1 MKQSTNQVLAG
12 ALQDDCRAVLRGERT
27 FGKGLVQAVY
37 GLADGQGL
45 ILTVAQYETPRG
57 TYIHV
62 RPVFAFSAAF
72 VTVTRLAAAS
82 AVTKAVPEFVFRRTI
97 ERLRGAGRLRGP
109 GSISSCGWR
118 LSERWPTR
126 RLFPSTCLPGSR
138 ISRAMTKV
146 HERVYS
152 SPLSLTACGVLGE

>member
-1 MKQSTNQVLAG
+1 MRDPRTASELALHPVYPCPLVHTTVMNYSFSPHHAGGLKGISLQKLNCCGASIETLVDESPIQVLAG

-62 RPVFAFSAAF
+62 RSASAFS
-72 VTVTRLAAAS
+72 
-82 AVTKAVPEFVFRRTI
+82 
-97 ERLRGAGRLRGP
+97 
-109 GSISSCGWR
+109 WR
-118 LSERWPTR
+118 
-126 RLFPSTCLPGSR
+126 
-138 ISRAMTKV
+138 
-146 HERVYS
+146 
-152 SPLSLTACGVLGE
+152 SLLLNLCV

>member
-1 MKQSTNQVLAG
+1 MTLDKVLAG

-62 RPVFAFSAAF
+62 RPACAFSAAM
-72 VTVTRLAAAS
+72 
-82 AVTKAVPEFVFRRTI
+82 P
-97 ERLRGAGRLRGP
+97 
-109 GSISSCGWR
+109 
-118 LSERWPTR
+118 
-126 RLFPSTCLPGSR
+126 LFPLLLLL
-138 ISRAMTKV
+138 M
-146 HERVYS
+146 
-152 SPLSLTACGVLGE
+152 PLIPTLVLRQMAL